1 MILTDGDI
9 IKEYMIP
16 RELRLIFPI
25 LRIML
30 KILAVRIIYVDGE
43 RLVKLE
49 FTEGK
54 LSENI
59 FVFLIFEH
67 LYE

>member
-1 MILTDGDI
+1 
-9 IKEYMIP
+9 
-16 RELRLIFPI
+16 
-25 LRIML
+25 ML

-67 LYE
+67 VYE